1 VNQLARIAHKAVN
14 SCRKTTLPSQVP
26 ELLRRWFLYDS
37 HVQELLLMVGLM
49 QMSQDNEHAVVEVA
63 EDEFNI
69 INKSM
74 LFRVDNCNIS
84 STQIIRSN

>member
-1 VNQLARIAHKAVN
+1 
-14 SCRKTTLPSQVP
+14 
-26 ELLRRWFLYDS
+26 
-37 HVQELLLMVGLM
+37 MVGLM